1 MEDNWMKQEGILI
14 IISGPSGTGKS
25 TIVKKFINRNND
37 VDLSVSATTRKIRP
51 GEQEGKNYFFL
62 SEKDFIKKLKEDSFL
77 EYAKVYGN
85 YYGTPRNFVD
95 EKLKAGK
102 NVLLEIDTEG
112 ALQIKEKFPQGVFI
126 FIVPPSINEL
136 QRRINS
142 RGTETDE
149 EVERRLNSSLKEIK
163 ELTHYNYVVMNDHI
177 LDAVQLIEAILK
189 AEKVSVQRSGNYWL
203 STFTS

>member
-1 MEDNWMKQEGILI
+1 MKQEGILI

-25 TIVKKFINRNND
+25 TIVKEFINRNND
-37 VDLSVSATTRKIRP
+37 VELSVSATTRKIRP

-62 SEKDFIKKLKEDSFL
+62 SKKDFTEKLKEESFL
-77 EYAKVYGN
+77 EYAEVYGN
-85 YYGTPRNFVD
+85 YYGTPRDFVD

-112 ALQIKEKFPQGVFI
+112 ALQIKDKFPQGVFI

-142 RGTETDE
+142 RGTETEE
-149 EVERRLNSSLKEIK
+149 EVERRLNSSLEEIK
-163 ELTHYNYVVMNDHI
+163 QLTHYDYVVMNDHI
-177 LDAVQLIEAILK
+177 SDAVQLIEAILK
-189 AEKVSVQRSGNYWL
+189 AEKVSVLRSGNYWL

>member
-1 MEDNWMKQEGILI
+1 MKQEGILI